1 MHLACVDGS
10 LVPLSEARI
19 PVIDDGLLR
28 GDGVFEVVRVYNGRP
43 FVLHEHLERMSRSA
57 DNLRLPLAVEH
68 FVRDAHE
75 LLIATR
81 VGDAL
86 MRFVATRGGHRIVLL
101 EAMPELP
108 PTLALGTVEYVPT
121 RVLDSIK
128 SLSYAANMLTR
139 RLAEERGFDDA
150 LLVTPHG
157 RVLEAPTASFF
168 LAIDGVIRTPP
179 LSEHILDSITRRR
192 VVTLA
197 NVEEVPLT
205 MDDVR
210 RASGAFIAST
220 VREAH
225 PVHRVDD
232 IELDPEDPIVLEAAQ
247 RTGELIASQLAAVG
261 AD

>member
-1 MHLACVDGS
+1 MHLASVDGS
-10 LVPLSEARI
+10 LVPLEEARI
-19 PVIDDGLLR
+19 PVVDDGFLR
-28 GDGVFEVVRVYNGRP
+28 GDGVFEVVRVYAGRP
-43 FVLHEHLERMSRSA
+43 FVLHEHLERMARSA
-57 DNLRLPLAVEH
+57 HNLHLPLAVEH

-101 EAMPELP
+101 EALPELP
-108 PTLALGTVEYVPT
+108 PTLALGVVEYAPT
-121 RVLDSIK
+121 RVLDGIK
-128 SLSYAANMLTR
+128 SLSYASNMLAR
-139 RLAEERGFDDA
+139 RIAEELGFDDA

-157 RVLEAPTASFF
+157 RILEAPTASFF
-168 LAIDGVIRTPP
+168 VAVDGAIRTPP

-192 VVTLA
+192 VLALA
-197 NVEEVPLT
+197 NVEEQPLT
-205 MDDVR
+205 LDDVR

-232 IELDPEDPIVLEAAQ
+232 IELDPADPVVAEAAA
-247 RTGELIASQLAAVG
+247 RTAELIASELAAVTG
-261 AD
+261 D